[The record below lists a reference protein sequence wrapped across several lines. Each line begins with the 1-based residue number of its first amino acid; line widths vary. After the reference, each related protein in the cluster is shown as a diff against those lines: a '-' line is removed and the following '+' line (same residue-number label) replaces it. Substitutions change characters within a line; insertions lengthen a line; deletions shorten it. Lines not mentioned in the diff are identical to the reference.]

1 MGLIKKPNELTV
13 KNALSALIYGQ
24 PGMGKT
30 TLALSSPQPLLLDFD
45 GGVHRVNAAHRVDT
59 VQISKWEEVDEVLTS
74 GEIAEYKTIV
84 IDTAGK
90 MLSFMDK
97 YIMKNNPKMKKADGT
112 LSLQGYGVRKNMFI
126 NFVNQVTLM
135 GKSVIFVAHEREE
148 KNGEDKQIRP
158 EIGGSVWKMAGT
170 VFFSALLDFVSLAAL
185 LPVLYILLK
194 GGENRRAAL
203 LFCLLA
209 IGIIVVKSVLITVAT
224 RYQDKCLLSLYR
236 RLSFSLFSAYY
247 RRGLLFIRERGCNR
261 LAYEVNV
268 VCYSFSHSLLSSI
281 YRMAGD
287 ALLIILVT
295 VAMLV
300 FDGMSVLLLY
310 ASFLPFMCAYLLVV
324 KKRVR
329 KYGEDD
335 MLAKRKQSRTV
346 MDTFGGYMEL
356 EVNNAFPISQT
367 AFLKG
372 LDRISSNR
380 MKLDTILG
388 LPLFLSELS
397 VIIGLGLLVAFG
409 EGDVKMVVGVFAIA
423 AFRLLPALRTLLTGW
438 TQIQNT
444 AYCLNTIEEGLSR
457 PVEAVSTYSEEMP
470 FEKEITVKELAY
482 AYPGSGAVLEKFN
495 CRICKG
501 EHVGFKGSSGVGKS
515 TLFNLLAGLLEPNSG
530 EIWIDGILLNGTTR
544 SSWMKRLGYVPQEV
558 FIFNGTLAENIAL
571 GRKKIDY
578 DRVKEILEQVSLSR
592 WAEAL
597 PDGIHT
603 LLGEAGGRLS
613 GGQRQRIGIA
623 RALYKRVEVLLL
635 DEATSALDNVT
646 EKEINETLCQL
657 KEKYKGLTILSIAH
671 RESSLT
677 YCERII
683 TIKNEHE

>member
-1 MGLIKKPNELTV
+1 M
-13 KNALSALIYGQ
+13 
-24 PGMGKT
+24 T
-30 TLALSSPQPLLLDFD
+30 TLKRIYYLLQP
-45 GGVHRVNAAHRVDT
+45 
-59 VQISKWEEVDEVLTS
+59 EER
-74 GEIAEYKTIV
+74 
-84 IDTAGK
+84 
-90 MLSFMDK
+90 
-97 YIMKNNPKMKKADGT
+97 
-112 LSLQGYGVRKNMFI
+112 RK
-126 NFVNQVTLM
+126 
-135 GKSVIFVAHEREE
+135 
-148 KNGEDKQIRP
+148 
-158 EIGGSVWKMAGT
+158 VWKMAGT

-530 EIWIDGILLNGTTR
+530 EIWIDGILLNGTAR

-571 GRKKIDY
+571 GRKKLI
-578 DRVKEILEQVSLSR
+578 
-592 WAEAL
+592 
-597 PDGIHT
+597 T
-603 LLGEAGGRLS
+603 
-613 GGQRQRIGIA
+613 
-623 RALYKRVEVLLL
+623 
-635 DEATSALDNVT
+635 T
-646 EKEINETLCQL
+646 E
-657 KEKYKGLTILSIAH
+657 
-671 RESSLT
+671 
-677 YCERII
+677 
-683 TIKNEHE
+683 

>member
-1 MGLIKKPNELTV
+1 
-13 KNALSALIYGQ
+13 
-24 PGMGKT
+24 
-30 TLALSSPQPLLLDFD
+30 
-45 GGVHRVNAAHRVDT
+45 
-59 VQISKWEEVDEVLTS
+59 
-74 GEIAEYKTIV
+74 
-84 IDTAGK
+84 
-90 MLSFMDK
+90 
-97 YIMKNNPKMKKADGT
+97 
-112 LSLQGYGVRKNMFI
+112 
-126 NFVNQVTLM
+126 
-135 GKSVIFVAHEREE
+135 
-148 KNGEDKQIRP
+148 
-158 EIGGSVWKMAGT
+158 
-170 VFFSALLDFVSLAAL
+170 
-185 LPVLYILLK
+185 
-194 GGENRRAAL
+194 
-203 LFCLLA
+203 
-209 IGIIVVKSVLITVAT
+209 
-224 RYQDKCLLSLYR
+224 
-236 RLSFSLFSAYY
+236 
-247 RRGLLFIRERGCNR
+247 
-261 LAYEVNV
+261 
-268 VCYSFSHSLLSSI
+268 
-281 YRMAGD
+281 
-287 ALLIILVT
+287 
-295 VAMLV
+295 
-300 FDGMSVLLLY
+300 
-310 ASFLPFMCAYLLVV
+310 
-324 KKRVR
+324 
-329 KYGEDD
+329 
-335 MLAKRKQSRTV
+335 
-346 MDTFGGYMEL
+346 
-356 EVNNAFPISQT
+356 
-367 AFLKG
+367 
-372 LDRISSNR
+372 

-677 YCERII
+677 YCETYYYYKKMNMNKIYQVAGHRFMVSGKELCTVTEGIAGFKPFEVQQKDALFVFLKSADVPI
-683 TIKNEHE
+683 MDSVQYTFKYEDVTGTFGRRDRLFSY

>member
-1 MGLIKKPNELTV
+1 M
-13 KNALSALIYGQ
+13 
-24 PGMGKT
+24 T
-30 TLALSSPQPLLLDFD
+30 TLKRIYYLLQP
-45 GGVHRVNAAHRVDT
+45 
-59 VQISKWEEVDEVLTS
+59 EER
-74 GEIAEYKTIV
+74 
-84 IDTAGK
+84 
-90 MLSFMDK
+90 
-97 YIMKNNPKMKKADGT
+97 
-112 LSLQGYGVRKNMFI
+112 RK
-126 NFVNQVTLM
+126 
-135 GKSVIFVAHEREE
+135 
-148 KNGEDKQIRP
+148 
-158 EIGGSVWKMAGT
+158 VWKMAGT

-444 AYCLNTIEEGLSR
+444 AYCLNTLEEGLSR
-457 PVEAVSTYSEEMP
+457 PVEAVRTYSEEMP

>member
-1 MGLIKKPNELTV
+1 M
-13 KNALSALIYGQ
+13 
-24 PGMGKT
+24 T
-30 TLALSSPQPLLLDFD
+30 TLKRIYYLLQP
-45 GGVHRVNAAHRVDT
+45 
-59 VQISKWEEVDEVLTS
+59 EER
-74 GEIAEYKTIV
+74 
-84 IDTAGK
+84 
-90 MLSFMDK
+90 
-97 YIMKNNPKMKKADGT
+97 
-112 LSLQGYGVRKNMFI
+112 RK
-126 NFVNQVTLM
+126 
-135 GKSVIFVAHEREE
+135 
-148 KNGEDKQIRP
+148 
-158 EIGGSVWKMAGT
+158 VWKMAGT

-335 MLAKRKQSRTV
+335 MLAKR
-346 MDTFGGYMEL
+346 
-356 EVNNAFPISQT
+356 
-367 AFLKG
+367 
-372 LDRISSNR
+372 
-380 MKLDTILG
+380 ILG